1 MRICNRHSAR
11 HDPDRAF
18 KNAHMDVQIEAVY
31 ILCTEQSGCKSDDR
45 RVVGAQKFFHPTG
58 ITGKPVI
65 CRDQRIKKPE
75 NKIAV
80 NQLEQMKPH
89 EKLAAVLADD
99 MAQVNGLIRSRM
111 ASKHAPRIP
120 EVTAHLVEAGGKRL
134 RPMLTLAAARMCGYT
149 GPYHLHLA
157 ATVEF
162 IHTATLLHDD
172 VVDESEKRRGRT
184 TANLLWD
191 NKSSVLVGDYL
202 FSRSFQLMVETGSLR
217 VLDILANASATIAEG
232 EVLQLTAASD
242 LATDESIYLQ
252 VVRGKTAALF
262 SAATEV
268 GGVIAGAD
276 EAITQALYDFGD
288 ALGVCFQIVDDL
300 LDYSG
305 ATNSLG
311 KNVGDDFR
319 ERKLT
324 LPVIKAVAKADAEE
338 RALGER
344 TITKGRQ
351 EDGDL
356 DHALALMAKH
366 DTLQAT
372 RQEALLWAERA
383 KLALGKLPDHSLRDL
398 LMDVSDFVVSRVT

>member
-1 MRICNRHSAR
+1 MGLDHA
-11 HDPDRAF
+11 A
-18 KNAHMDVQIEAVY
+18 
-31 ILCTEQSGCKSDDR
+31 T
-45 RVVGAQKFFHPTG
+45 
-58 ITGKPVI
+58 
-65 CRDQRIKKPE
+65 
-75 NKIAV
+75 
-80 NQLEQMKPH
+80 KPH
-89 EKLAAVLADD
+89 EALSALLADD
-99 MAQVNGLIRSRM
+99 MQAVNDLITERM

-120 EVTAHLVEAGGKRL
+120 EVTAHLVGAGGKRL
-134 RPMLTLAAARMCGYT
+134 RPMLTLAAAKLCGYED
-149 GPYHLHLA
+149 PYHLHLA

-172 VVDESEKRRGRT
+172 VVDESAQRRGRP

-232 EVLQLTAASD
+232 EVLQLTAAQD
-242 LATDESIYLQ
+242 LKTDESIYLQ

-276 EAITQALYDFGD
+276 EAHVKALFDYGD
-288 ALGVCFQIVDDL
+288 ALGISFQIVDDL
-300 LDYSG
+300 LDYQG
-305 ATNSLG
+305 DTKATG

-338 RALGER
+338 RAFWER
-344 TITKGRQ
+344 TIEKGKQ
-351 EDGDL
+351 DDGDL
-356 DHALALMAKH
+356 EHALDLLNKH
-366 DTLQAT
+366 
-372 RQEALLWAERA
+372 EALLKTREDALTWAEKA
-383 KLALGKLPDHSLRDL
+383 KGALAPLPDHEIKSLLIDL
-398 LMDVSDFVVSRVT
+398 ADYVVARVN